1 MALKRGDVVVVAYGE
16 LGRPRPAVIV
26 QADEFGEDSTTI
38 LACPITS
45 EVVEKLAVRPI
56 VDATD
61 GNGLRIRSL
70 IMTDRMLAIPRD
82 RVRQVIG
89 AIDPV
94 TAGRLDTAMLLV
106 FGLGR

>member
-1 MALKRGDVVVVAYGE
+1 VALKRGDVVVVAYGE

-26 QADEFGEDSTTI
+26 QADEFGEDNTTI

-45 EVVEKLAVRPI
+45 EVAEKLAVRPI

-61 GNGLRIRSL
+61 GNGLRIRSQ

-89 AIDPV
+89 TIDPV

-106 FGLGR
+106 LGLGR